1 MKDLPREHL
10 IALDKA
16 HVWHPYTAM
25 DEYIAETNPLVVTR
39 ASGCRLFDADGRAYI
54 DGNAS
59 WWCCALGHNHPRL
72 VRALAAQAERFSHVA
87 LAGITH
93 EPAVALAKRLVGV
106 APAGLEHV
114 FFSDDGSTSVEVA
127 LKMSLQ
133 YWSQNGR
140 PERTRF
146 VAFEGAY
153 HGDTLGTT
161 GLGGVE
167 LFRRPFASVI
177 MDCLRVPAA
186 SDGYERAFLALEAL
200 LEQSSDQIAAVVL
213 EPMVQG
219 AAGMRMYDAEFLRR
233 ARALTTKHDV
243 FLVLDEVF
251 TGYGRTGPMWA
262 CAHAGIAPDLL
273 CTSKGFTGGMLPMAA
288 TLATRRIFEGFFGG
302 AERSFFYGHTF
313 TGNPLGAAVALEVL
327 RVYEEECVLE
337 RAAAKAE
344 RIRAAFAGLAQLP
357 GVLTTRSLGMIG
369 ALELEG
375 RKGYLE
381 RGGLRVY
388 HEALRRG
395 AYLRPM
401 GNVVY
406 ITPAVNIGDAD
417 LDELL
422 GILTESVRVVTTS
435 S

>member
-1 MKDLPREHL
+1 
-10 IALDKA
+10 
-16 HVWHPYTAM
+16 
-25 DEYIAETNPLVVTR
+25 
-39 ASGCRLFDADGRAYI
+39 
-54 DGNAS
+54 
-59 WWCCALGHNHPRL
+59 
-72 VRALAAQAERFSHVA
+72 
-87 LAGITH
+87 
-93 EPAVALAKRLVGV
+93 
-106 APAGLEHV
+106 
-114 FFSDDGSTSVEVA
+114 
-127 LKMSLQ
+127 
-133 YWSQNGR
+133 
-140 PERTRF
+140 
-146 VAFEGAY
+146 
-153 HGDTLGTT
+153 
-161 GLGGVE
+161 
-167 LFRRPFASVI
+167 
-177 MDCLRVPAA
+177 
-186 SDGYERAFLALEAL
+186 
-200 LEQSSDQIAAVVL
+200 
-213 EPMVQG
+213 
-219 AAGMRMYDAEFLRR
+219 
-233 ARALTTKHDV
+233 
-243 FLVLDEVF
+243 
-251 TGYGRTGPMWA
+251 MWA

-313 TGNPLGAAVALEVL
+313 TGNPLGAAVAFEVL

-344 RIRAAFAGLAQLP
+344 RIRAAFAGLAQVP

-406 ITPAVNIGDAD
+406 ITPALNIGDAD

-422 GILTESVRVVTTS
+422 GILAESVRIVTTS